1 MSGPFSPRA
10 TRGASGLSWKEI
22 IIQYNAG
29 GYGFRPLGMGSP
41 APPGRYPGMS
51 DGLPFGP
58 LGPDTV
64 HLCVDM
70 QNLFARET
78 PWHTPWM
85 DRVAPAV
92 ERLAAAR
99 AERTVFTRFIP
110 PERPNDL
117 PGSWRRYY
125 SRWDEMLRPRRDRTD
140 FDLIPAL
147 ARLVPPAGLVDK
159 ARYSAFSSPRLAPL
173 LDELGCG
180 ALVVTGAETDVCVL
194 ATVLGAVDR
203 GFRVILA
210 RDGICSGS
218 DRTHDA
224 LVTLYERR
232 FSQQIEIAEIAEI
245 LAFWAA

>member
-1 MSGPFSPRA
+1 
-10 TRGASGLSWKEI
+10 
-22 IIQYNAG
+22 
-29 GYGFRPLGMGSP
+29 MGST
-41 APPGRYPGMS
+41 APRGRYPGMS

-70 QNLFARET
+70 QNLFARDT

-85 DRVAPAV
+85 ERVAPAV

-99 AERTVFTRFIP
+99 TERTIFTRFIP
-110 PERPNDL
+110 PERADDL

-125 SRWDEMLRPRRDRTD
+125 SRWEEMLRPRRDQTD
-140 FDLIPAL
+140 FDLIPPL
-147 ARLVPPAGLVDK
+147 ARLVPPAQMVDK
-159 ARYSAFSSPRLAPL
+159 ARYSAFSSPLLAPL
-173 LDELGCG
+173 VDQLCCG

-194 ATVLGAVDR
+194 ATVLDAVDR
-203 GFRVILA
+203 GLRVILA

-232 FSQQIEIAEIAEI
+232 FGQQIETTEIETI
-245 LAFWAA
+245 LACWGT